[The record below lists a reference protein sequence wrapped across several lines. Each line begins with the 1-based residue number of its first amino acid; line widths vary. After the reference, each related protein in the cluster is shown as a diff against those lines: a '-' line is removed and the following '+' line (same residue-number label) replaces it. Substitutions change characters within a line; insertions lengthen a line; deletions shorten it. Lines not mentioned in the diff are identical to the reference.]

1 MELFIRA
8 GTGWPV
14 LGLPSHLGWWPNSME
29 IGELRA
35 VHPRASGDDGG
46 GGFRQAGTGDG
57 WGKGV
62 VVGRRCG
69 GLI

>member
-1 MELFIRA
+1 
-8 GTGWPV
+8 
-14 LGLPSHLGWWPNSME
+14 ME

-35 VHPRASGDDGG
+35 AHPRASGDDGG

-57 WGKGV
+57 WGKGA
-62 VVGRRCG
+62 VVGRQCG